1 MGSSRESFR
10 RSRARALIAVA
21 VGALALVLLAPGGA
35 IAAKKK
41 LSVKVASSSQT
52 QVQNQGALKV
62 SYKAKGL
69 SKLKASATASSD
81 AGAGARGTPGPL
93 VDFAGPTTKN
103 NPKQGTL
110 SLALT
115 AEGQAALDDCASLS
129 IKVKAS
135 GSGKNANASAL
146 LAEDDPECAKPVKEF
161 GLETSAAYPAGITVG
176 SDNNLWFTQI
186 GAGKNALGRLTT
198 GGDYDMFPIP
208 PPAGADPGAFGGH
221 MIGDVVTGPD
231 GDIWASPDSLGTVG
245 VVRHIDPATGD
256 VSEFD
261 LPTNPGIGS
270 KIAVGPD
277 DALWLTSQTN
287 ELMRVTTSGDITEF
301 PLSDPNFPDVS
312 MTPYGIAAGG
322 DGNIWFS
329 TPFLGTPG
337 TPGTVG
343 LGRLDPDTGETT
355 FFPLSGGPNPIEG
368 IGYLTTDAAGRIWFA
383 DAGRG
388 AIGRIDPQAPTPQIV
403 EFAIPTPNSKPV
415 GVAFAPDGS
424 IWFTEQ
430 NADNVG
436 RYDPASGLFTEY
448 PLETLGSLP
457 FDITVGPDGKVYFTE
472 MGTGKV
478 GQLDPN
484 KAPAGDPNP
493 SDGKAQP
500 PFAVKG
506 ACEIP
511 NLFLCQQQVNLTGS
525 TFDIGTALHQDLPPE
540 TLKLTGGIAF
550 TAGPPILAPP
560 AVGPMLEAKPLDVEV
575 AGTPATTKIGLAGAP
590 NLTSVIPIAITVPID
605 LYVSQPGN
613 PAGGCVIGP
622 VIQNLVQVND
632 DEGDFGSPLA
642 GDIIMA
648 SVGTPGNLTVA
659 GLGTFE
665 DTTFSVPEARGCGA
679 LTDIINTVLSLPSAP
694 GNNATRLPFSQLLT
708 GL

>member
-1 MGSSRESFR
+1 V
-10 RSRARALIAVA
+10 LIAVA
-21 VGALALVLLAPGGA
+21 VGALALLLLAPSGA
-35 IAAKKK
+35 LAAKKK

-52 QVQNQGALKV
+52 QVSNQGALKV
-62 SYKAKGL
+62 SFKAKGL
-69 SKLKASATASSD
+69 SKVSASATA
-81 AGAGARGTPGPL
+81 TPDGGSQ
-93 VDFAGPTTKN
+93 VSFASKASKN

-110 SLALT
+110 SLPLT
-115 AEGQAALDDCASLS
+115 ADGQAALDDCVSLS
-129 IKVKAS
+129 LKVKAS
-135 GSGKNANASAL
+135 GSGKSANASAV

-161 GLETSAAYPAGITVG
+161 DLETSASYPAGITVG
-176 SDNNLWFTQI
+176 SDNNIWFTQI
-186 GAGKNALGRLTT
+186 GAGENALGRVTT
-198 GGDYDMFPIP
+198 DGDYDMFPIP
-208 PPAGADPGAFGGH
+208 VPAGADPGAFGGH

-256 VSEFD
+256 VSEFE

-287 ELMRVTTSGDITEF
+287 ELMRVTTSGDVTEF

-312 MTPYGIAAGG
+312 LTPYGIAAGG

-337 TPGTVG
+337 VAGTVG

-430 NADNVG
+430 NADNIG

-457 FDITVGPDGKVYFTE
+457 FDITVGPDGKIYFTE

-493 SDGKAQP
+493 SDGKSQP

-506 ACEIP
+506 QCELA

-525 TFDIGTALHQDLPPE
+525 TFDIGTALHQELPPE
-540 TLKLTGGIAF
+540 TLKLTGGIVF
-550 TAGPPILAPP
+550 TGGPPALVPP
-560 AVGPMLEAKPLDVEV
+560 PVGPMLEAKPLDVEV
-575 AGTPATTKIGLAGAP
+575 AGTPATTKIGLAGPP
-590 NLTSVIPIAITVPID
+590 NLTSLIPIAVTVPID

-622 VIQNLVQVND
+622 VIQNLAQVND
-632 DEGDFGSPLA
+632 AEGDSGSPLA

-648 SVGTPGNLTVA
+648 SVGTPGNLTIA

-679 LTDIINTVLSLPSAP
+679 LTDIINNVLSLPSDP